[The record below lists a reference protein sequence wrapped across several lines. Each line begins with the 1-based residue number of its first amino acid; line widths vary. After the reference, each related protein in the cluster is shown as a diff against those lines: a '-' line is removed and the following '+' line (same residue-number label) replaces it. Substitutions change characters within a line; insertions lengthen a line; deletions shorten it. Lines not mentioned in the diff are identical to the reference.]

1 MTDNFSKSLDSLV
14 ARATKNGKMILYLAI
29 LNESKKQNKK
39 SFTIEEISEIYQRV
53 MESEVKE

>member
-29 LNESKKQNKK
+29 LNESKEQNKK
-39 SFTIEEISEIYQRV
+39 SFTIDEISEIYQKV
-53 MESEVKE
+53 MGNEV